1 MTIHRINIRDLILV
15 LFLFVAFPSSAL
27 AGLKVVPSLIKTDLL
42 PGKTYKTNIQVQNIS
57 REKTEELKVYL
68 ESSQKTAEG
77 KWKYAKDAGAASI
90 ISWATVTP
98 ATISL
103 APGQR
108 VNVTLQL
115 KIPKTAMG
123 DFKGALM
130 FAQDPSRMASTL
142 PIKEV
147 DAADI
152 QLGKHRRENLLEK
165 TTISLIQYMRIAV
178 PVHLRIMNPSASA
191 RIKQIIPRVKLGP
204 LKAVPAGEG
213 KGTLEISLPAEN
225 KGIFDLQV
233 TGSCKIL
240 HGTTKSLLKIA
251 DISGERM
258 IIMPEGKRRISF
270 IFFDPLPAGN
280 YIASASLKI
289 KNRGYEKTINKDV
302 KTPFTINAKTAA
314 KLKELAGTGV
324 SGSDVPIVPLLVDPL
339 RIDLSPRSN
348 RIKPLKLS
356 VANPTKDTLVVRSVF
371 RSASQTRKGRPSVK
385 ITPVKFTIK
394 PGRSERVRVQIKPSG
409 KGPVYGNLLFA
420 VKGMKASLPAV
431 VPVMIVPQETNLKG
445 MGVLKDFEASTTA
458 RAGKFVSIMGWLNNS
473 GHVHLDEISA
483 EISIKDFLGDAVTK
497 KKASVGKKILLP
509 AEKTRLYSDFSLD
522 DLKDDTYEAVF
533 TVKSK
538 NIKPIKKGFK
548 FKLDRNAKQ
557 IVTLVK

>member
-1 MTIHRINIRDLILV
+1 MTIHRINIRDLILI

-27 AGLKVVPSLIKTDLL
+27 AGLKVVPSIIKVDLSS
-42 PGKTYKTNIQVQNIS
+42 GKTYKTNIQVQNIS
-57 REKTEELKVYL
+57 REKAEELKVYL

-77 KWKYAKDAGAASI
+77 KWKYAKDAGGATSI
-90 ISWATVTP
+90 VSWATVTP

-108 VNVTLQL
+108 ANVTLQL
-115 KIPKTAMG
+115 KIPKTASG
-123 DFKGALM
+123 DFNGALM

-142 PIKEV
+142 PTKEV

-152 QLGKHRRENLLEK
+152 QLGKHRQENLQKK
-165 TTISLIQYMRIAV
+165 TTITLIQYMRIAV
-178 PVHLRIMNPSASA
+178 PVHLRIMNPSALA
-191 RIKQIIPRVKLGP
+191 RIKQIIPKIKLGM

-240 HGTTKSLLKIA
+240 HGFSKSLLKIA

-270 IFFDPLPAGN
+270 IFSDPLPAGN
-280 YIASASLKI
+280 YVASASLKI

-302 KTPFTINAKTAA
+302 KTSFTINAKTAA

-339 RIDLSPRSN
+339 RIDLAPRSN
-348 RIKPLKLS
+348 RIKLLKLS
-356 VANPTKDTLVVRSVF
+356 VANPTRDTLVVRSVF

-385 ITPVKFTIK
+385 ITPDKFTIK

-420 VKGMKASLPAV
+420 VKGMKACLPAV
-431 VPVMIVPQETNLKG
+431 VPVMIVPQGTNLKG
-445 MGVLKDFEASTTA
+445 MGVLKDFEPSTT
-458 RAGKFVSIMGWLNNS
+458 RAGKSVRILGWLNNS
-473 GHVHLDEISA
+473 GQVHLDEISA

-497 KKASVGKKILLP
+497 KRASVGKKILLP
-509 AEKTRLYSDFSLD
+509 AEKTRLYNDFSLD

-538 NIKPIKKGFK
+538 NVKPIKKGFK

-557 IVTLVK
+557 IITLVK